1 MRSDARLA
9 RSGLR
14 RYSDRV
20 DVFGWFKK
28 RPAAGQGIPLRAR
41 DCHSHVLPGV
51 DDGSRD
57 LAMSIEMVRLLA
69 QAGARTVVCTSHMY
83 PGRYDNTR
91 ASLTLAFE
99 RFVAD
104 TASANLGV
112 ELVLGAEHFLDDGLP
127 ARIRDGEL
135 LAFGPERYVL
145 FEAHTGD
152 LVPRP
157 LFDAVKA
164 MTDLGY
170 TPLLAH
176 VERYHWL
183 RGDDGD
189 EILEDL
195 RAAGVKFQVN
205 RTVGKVNVPGEGP
218 RGALLLRLMN
228 RGWIDE
234 VGSDLH
240 RPTAEGRPFA

>member
-1 MRSDARLA
+1 MHRLIRAQPHDWRIHERDAT
-9 RSGLR
+9 SQ
-14 RYSDRV
+14 DV

-28 RPAAGQGIPLRAR
+28 RPAAGQAIALRPR
-41 DCHSHVLPGV
+41 DCHCHVIPGV

-57 LAMSIEMVRLLA
+57 LAMSLQMLRLLKD
-69 QAGARTVVCTSHMY
+69 AGASTVVCTSHMY
-83 PGRYDNTR
+83 PGRYDNTP
-91 ASLTLAFE
+91 ASLRVAFDQL
-99 RFVAD
+99 VVDAAAAGLD
-104 TASANLGV
+104 L
-112 ELVLGAEHFLDDGLP
+112 ELVLGAEHFLDDGLA
-127 ARIRDGEL
+127 ARVRAGEIL
-135 LAFGPERYVL
+135 SFGAERYVL
-145 FEAHTGD
+145 FEAHTSD
-152 LVPRP
+152 LMPRG
-157 LFDAVKA
+157 LFDATKA

-218 RGALLLRLMN
+218 RGAFLLR
-228 RGWIDE
+228 
-234 VGSDLH
+234 
-240 RPTAEGRPFA
+240 

>member
-1 MRSDARLA
+1 M
-9 RSGLR
+9 
-14 RYSDRV
+14 

-28 RPAAGQGIPLRAR
+28 RPVVGQAIALRPR
-41 DCHSHVLPGV
+41 DCHCHVIPGV

-57 LAMSIEMVRLLA
+57 LAMSLEMLRLLA

-91 ASLTLAFE
+91 ESLTAAFD

-104 TASANLGV
+104 AAAAGIGV
-112 ELVLGAEHFLDDGLP
+112 DLVLGAEHFLDEGLP
-127 ARIRDGEL
+127 SRVRSGEV
-135 LAFGPERYVL
+135 LAFGPERYIL
-145 FEAHTGD
+145 FEAHTGE
-152 LVPRP
+152 LMPRG
-157 LFDAVKA
+157 LFDATKA
-164 MTDLGY
+164 MIEGGY

-183 RGDDGD
+183 RGDEGD

-218 RGALLLRLMN
+218 RGAFLLRLLT
-228 RGWIDE
+228 RGWVDE

>member
-1 MRSDARLA
+1 M
-9 RSGLR
+9 R
-14 RYSDRV
+14 RYTGVV

-28 RPAAGQGIPLRAR
+28 RPAAGRSIDLRPR
-41 DCHSHVLPGV
+41 DCHSHVLPGI

-57 LAMSIEMVRLLA
+57 LAMSIAMLRLLA

-91 ASLTLAFE
+91 ASLTAVFE
-99 RFVAD
+99 QLVRD
-104 TASANLGV
+104 TASERLGV
-112 ELVLGAEHFLDDGLP
+112 ELVLGAEHFLDDDL
-127 ARIRDGEL
+127 ATRIRGGEVI
-135 LAFGPERYVL
+135 AFGPERYVL

-157 LFDAVKA
+157 LFDAVKT

-218 RGALLLRLMN
+218 RGALLLRLME

-240 RPTAEGRPFA
+240 RPTAEGRPFQ

>member
-1 MRSDARLA
+1 LA
-9 RSGLR
+9 RIHRR
-14 RYSDRV
+14 RYTGPV
-20 DVFGWFKK
+20 DAFGWFKK
-28 RPAAGQGIPLRAR
+28 RPAAGRSIDLRPR
-41 DCHSHVLPGV
+41 DCHSHVLPGI
-51 DDGSRD
+51 DDGTRD
-57 LAMSIEMVRLLA
+57 LAMSIEMLRLLA
-69 QAGARTVVCTSHMY
+69 QDGARTVVCTSHMY

-91 ASLTLAFE
+91 ASLTAAFE
-99 RFVAD
+99 QFLRD
-104 TASANLGV
+104 TASERLGV
-112 ELVLGAEHFLDDGLP
+112 ELVLGAEHFLDDEL
-127 ARIRDGEL
+127 ATRIRAGEVI
-135 LAFGPERYVL
+135 AFGPERYVL
-145 FEAHTGD
+145 FEAHTGE
-152 LVPRP
+152 LVPRS
-157 LFDAVKA
+157 LFDAVKT

-189 EILEDL
+189 EVLEDL

-218 RGALLLRLMN
+218 RGALLLRLVD

-240 RPTAEGRPFA
+240 RPTAEGRPFK